1 MLEPVAVPSALE
13 CLRCSRRYPVVAM
26 PGGCQTC
33 SAEGTPSNVRPVYSR
48 APSLKPNKL
57 SGAGMIRYSAQL
69 PVPRDRLVS
78 LGEGGTPL
86 ISVPSLG
93 REFGLRRMM
102 IKDERL
108 NPTGSWRDRY
118 ASLAVSSVAIEHE
131 EAGVT
136 VACAGDEAL
145 CVSVAAYAAR
155 AGLRSVSLVDG
166 ALAEH
171 GSRVIDAIEGVGGRA
186 VGVSGS
192 DARWALLADSERM
205 LSWKAVSNRTVPP
218 IGGDPVAVEAYRTI
232 AFEIVE
238 QYGLAVPDLVAVPT
252 GLGDGLQGIWRGF
265 KAMADWGVV
274 DSLPRMV
281 AVETGGA
288 LASALAGGKD
298 WVVPSPDAAGAA
310 RSLSGV
316 TGTVQGLNAVVES
329 EGLVVRVTEG
339 ELEAARLAIGE
350 TEGIWVDLAA
360 AAGIAAIQ
368 KLASRGDVPARVQA
382 VAVVTEHG
390 LLDDSSVAP
399 GSLDVVDARVDD
411 LLRVLAVRGE

>member
-1 MLEPVAVPSALE
+1 MV
-13 CLRCSRRYPVVAM
+13 
-26 PGGCQTC
+26 
-33 SAEGTPSNVRPVYSR
+33 
-48 APSLKPNKL
+48 
-57 SGAGMIRYSAQL
+57 
-69 PVPRDRLVS
+69 
-78 LGEGGTPL
+78 
-86 ISVPSLG
+86 
-93 REFGLRRMM
+93 
-102 IKDERL
+102 KDERL

-118 ASLAVSSVAIEHE
+118 ASLAVSALATSDE
-131 EAGVT
+131 EGGDIT
-136 VACAGDEAL
+136 LACAGDEAL

-155 AGLRSVSLVDG
+155 AGLRSVSLVDSV
-166 ALAEH
+166 LAEN
-171 GSRVIDAIEGVGGRA
+171 GSRIVDAIEAVGGRA

-192 DARWALLADSERM
+192 DGRWALLADAERM

-218 IGGDPVAVEAYRTI
+218 IGGDPVAIEAYRTI

-238 QYGLAVPDLVAVPT
+238 QYGIAVPDLVAVPA
-252 GLGDGLQGIWRGF
+252 GLGDGVQGIWRGF
-265 KAMADWGVV
+265 KALADWGVV

-298 WVVPSPDAAGAA
+298 WVVPSADSQSAA
-310 RSLSGV
+310 RSLAGV
-316 TGTVQGLNAVVES
+316 TGTVQALNAVVES
-329 EGLVVRVTEG
+329 EGLVVRVTEA

-350 TEGIWVDLAA
+350 TEGIWIDLAG
-360 AAGIAAIQ
+360 AAGVAAVQ

-390 LLDDSSVAP
+390 LLDDSSIAP